1 MSFGLLPQVFGCW
14 SASISV
20 SRRGGG
26 KLSGRRTIVQLYGPQ
41 STHGGPVIVFSFSV
55 GPFMHSFVC
64 SGMQRGRWEK
74 GERQMGCFRLN
85 LQRIQHAGTCSAFV
99 RGNRCRDIYSIL
111 TSGWFLDLP
120 QKYSCDLSTGT
131 TAFDLY
137 SRWSYTGGKPISDH
151 RYIYFFTFPDIF
163 VLLVTACAVLGMADR
178 LSSRGGSFW
187 NLDAGRTHV
196 SSLEC
201 RELQVYRYCKP
212 FQRAFCLSWVHSP
225 TSGHT
230 DNPGFFFFA
239 RPSPILGSYPACL
252 LGVQDC
258 IFRTRDI
265 YPKIQEI

>member
-1 MSFGLLPQVFGCW
+1 MGLR
-14 SASISV
+14 A
-20 SRRGGG
+20 
-26 KLSGRRTIVQLYGPQ
+26 RTEAPSL
-41 STHGGPVIVFSFSV
+41 FFFSV

-64 SGMQRGRWEK
+64 SGMQRRGRWGK

-99 RGNRCRDIYSIL
+99 RGNRYRDIYSIL

-178 LSSRGGSFW
+178 LSSRDGSFW
-187 NLDAGRTHV
+187 NSDAGRTHV
-196 SSLEC
+196 SSVEC
-201 RELQVYRYCKP
+201 WSSKSTGTVSLFKGLLVCLGCTVRPLDIQIIQVFCTPTPNP
-212 FQRAFCLSWVHSP
+212 FLVLPNLLTCCLGLYFPHVPRSKKYKKWGLSFLLPVFRA
-225 TSGHT
+225 
-230 DNPGFFFFA
+230 
-239 RPSPILGSYPACL
+239 
-252 LGVQDC
+252 
-258 IFRTRDI
+258 
-265 YPKIQEI
+265 

>member
-1 MSFGLLPQVFGCW
+1 
-14 SASISV
+14 
-20 SRRGGG
+20 
-26 KLSGRRTIVQLYGPQ
+26 
-41 STHGGPVIVFSFSV
+41 
-55 GPFMHSFVC
+55 
-64 SGMQRGRWEK
+64 
-74 GERQMGCFRLN
+74 MGCFRLN

-178 LSSRGGSFW
+178 LSSRDGSFW
-187 NLDAGRTHV
+187 NSDAGRTHV

-201 RELQVYRYCKP
+201 WSSKSTGTVSLFKGLLVCLGCTVRPLDIQIIQV
-212 FQRAFCLSWVHSP
+212 
-225 TSGHT
+225 
-230 DNPGFFFFA
+230 FFFLHA
-239 RPSPILGSYPACL
+239 QALSLGLTQPAYLVSRTVFSAHVTFIPRYKKYKKWGLPFL
-252 LGVQDC
+252 LPV
-258 IFRTRDI
+258 FRA
-265 YPKIQEI
+265 